1 MLLSFQGEYLK
12 DLDKV
17 LLPQDPLLNNKVP
30 RPLIE
35 RGHCNGVWGPLEQS
49 WYDKE
54 EYNNR
59 DCGHYDPVDY
69 LQPLSRLSSKVSNV
83 PLLWLV
89 TCNILDINSSTDYF
103 TGNAAW

>member
-83 PLLWLV
+83 PLLLLHGIYKKL
-89 TCNILDINSSTDYF
+89 N
-103 TGNAAW
+103 